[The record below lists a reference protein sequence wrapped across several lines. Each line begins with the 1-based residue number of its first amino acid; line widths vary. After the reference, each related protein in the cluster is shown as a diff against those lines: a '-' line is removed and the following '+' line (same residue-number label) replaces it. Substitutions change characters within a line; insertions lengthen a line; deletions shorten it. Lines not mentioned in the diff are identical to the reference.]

1 MINQLRRIAQLAS
14 LNKAHKPNKHVV
26 WLHKD
31 EEETREAVAHGE
43 GAGLIMEEAIDC
55 ATRGGGIYQICMIKW
70 S

>member
-31 EEETREAVAHGE
+31 DEETRDAVDHGE
-43 GAGLIMEEAIDC
+43 GAGLERLIVQRE
-55 ATRGGGIYQICMIKW
+55 GGIYQICMIKW
-70 S
+70 G

>member
-31 EEETREAVAHGE
+31 EEETRDAVDHGE
-43 GAGLIMEEAIDC
+43 GAGLERFDC
-55 ATRGGGIYQICMIKW
+55 ATRGRNLPNL
-70 S
+70 SD